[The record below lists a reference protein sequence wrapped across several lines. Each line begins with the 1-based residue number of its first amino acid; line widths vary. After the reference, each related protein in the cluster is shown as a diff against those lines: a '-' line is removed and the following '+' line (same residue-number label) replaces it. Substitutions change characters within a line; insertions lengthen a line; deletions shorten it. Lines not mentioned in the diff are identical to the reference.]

1 VCAGARN
8 APLVVPLLKLDSQ
21 DGIKIWHHFDERAA
35 SFFALGLAKRRLE
48 PVCVVTTSGTAVAEL
63 LPAAIE
69 SYYSGVPLIL
79 LTADR
84 PDRFRGSGA
93 PQAIEQVGI
102 FSGYAARNFNEWNH
116 ESPLHLN
123 VSFEEPLFDEGRD
136 DCPQSSAKN
145 SAKASAHLASA
156 DGLRGRLGTTVP
168 TQSLDENAVILVG
181 ELLENEREPVAN
193 FLRSSSLPVWCEAIS
208 GLREISGA
216 NHIRGGDAALAEME
230 IGNVLRIGGVP
241 SLRFWRDLE
250 TLEAIQVTS
259 TSRTGFPGLA
269 RTEGVTNQQSK
280 FDEHT
285 LLDREKRS
293 SEREQAVPQPLPP
306 LLAHAR
312 CYVLNSEELAVRE
325 LSERIP
331 SEALIFLG
339 NSLPIREWNAVAT
352 TEIAHPNV
360 FANRGANGIDGEIST
375 FLGLAQDF
383 SGNEC
388 WGIFG
393 DLTTL
398 YDMNAPWIYDQL
410 DAEKRIRIVVI
421 NNGGGKIFSK
431 LPGLKDLPDD
441 EKKVTENW
449 HGFDFKK
456 WAELWPRVEVEVI
469 DVRD

>member
-8 APLVVPLLKLDSQ
+8 APLVVPLLKLDGQ
-21 DGIKIWHHFDERAA
+21 DGIKIWHHFDERTA
-35 SFFALGLAKRRLE
+35 SFFALGLAKRRLK

-63 LPAAIE
+63 LPATIE
-69 SYYSGVPLIL
+69 AFYSGIPLIL

-156 DGLRGRLGTTVP
+156 DELRGRLGTIVP
-168 TQSLDENAVILVG
+168 TQSLDENTVVLVG
-181 ELLENEREPVAN
+181 ELLENEREPVAD
-193 FLRSSSLPVWCEAIS
+193 FLRSSGLPVWCEAIS

-216 NHIRGGDAALAEME
+216 NHVRGSDAALAEME
-230 IGNVLRIGGVP
+230 IGNVFRIGGVP

-250 TLEAIQVTS
+250 TLEAIQVAS
-259 TSRTGFPGLA
+259 ISRTGFSGLA
-269 RTEGVTNQQSK
+269 RTEGVTNQQGTFDEHALLDREGVSNQQGT

-285 LLDREKRS
+285 LLDR
-293 SEREQAVPQPLPP
+293 
-306 LLAHAR
+306 
-312 CYVLNSEELAVRE
+312 EELAVRE

-339 NSLPIREWNAVAT
+339 NSLPIRQWNAVAT

-383 SGNEC
+383 SGDEC

-398 YDMNAPWIYDQL
+398 YDMNAPWICDQL
-410 DAEKRIRIVVI
+410 DAGKRIRIVVI

-431 LPGLKDLPDD
+431 LPGLEDLPDD

-449 HGFDFKK
+449 HGFDFEK
-456 WAELWPRVEVEVI
+456 WAELWPGVTVEVI
-469 DVRD
+469 DVRN